1 LNPANTDSST
11 IWHFHWTDSGQHL
24 KSAFAIR
31 FRHRNNGSNFS
42 TVLGNEHFLGSV
54 NNRAKDSAG
63 FSAQLSKSGL
73 HKYEKYTLY
82 FTGQALS
89 NERALRSWRENN
101 HGFQR
106 WARMIPASWDW
117 QKKKQES
124 GKPAC
129 RVFVFALPHSR
140 RECTRSHLFIS
151 VFIRVISGF
160 ILVFSVERC
169 DLLVRRLPAM
179 RGRLGRGKTSE
190 PDFHRQQHKGTR

>member
-31 FRHRNNGSNFS
+31 FRNRNNGSNFS

-63 FSAQLSKSGL
+63 FSAKLSESGL

-82 FTGQALS
+82 FSGQASS
-89 NERALRSWRENN
+89 NERALRGWRETN

-117 QKKKQES
+117 QKKSKNLASLLAE
-124 GKPAC
+124 
-129 RVFVFALPHSR
+129 FLFLP
-140 RECTRSHLFIS
+140 CP
-151 VFIRVISGF
+151 IRAANAPVLI
-160 ILVFSVERC
+160 FSYPC
-169 DLLVRRLPAM
+169 S
-179 RGRLGRGKTSE
+179 SE
-190 PDFHRQQHKGTR
+190 